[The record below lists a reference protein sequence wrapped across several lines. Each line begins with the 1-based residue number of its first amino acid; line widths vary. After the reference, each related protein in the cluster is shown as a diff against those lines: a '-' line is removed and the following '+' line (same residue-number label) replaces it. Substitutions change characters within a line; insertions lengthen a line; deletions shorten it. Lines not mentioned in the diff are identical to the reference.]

1 MHRIAA
7 AVVLALV
14 LAGCEDSLTGPT
26 PPPEGPA
33 TVLLLKR
40 TVAYFSHRPEE
51 RQAADYFYDEER
63 RLERFELS
71 LLFEGE
77 WWTTTRQDYFHQ
89 PDGRPL
95 GYENRQRLD
104 DGSWWFNRVVQYAY
118 QADGPDPVEAR
129 IEEVEER
136 TGQVMVSVWGL
147 VHDEYGRLIE
157 IRKGSETETLTYDA
171 NGDVA
176 RIRTDHT
183 RFDVMVQTLTYG
195 DAWNPFAA
203 FPPVHGALGL
213 ILAPGIRSLHLSTG
227 FANGVEGE
235 PPAARGTATVAVN
248 EYGYPTRWV
257 VTFWNVADPDNRMT
271 AITEFEYYD
280 P

>member
-1 MHRIAA
+1 MHRTLA
-7 AVVLALV
+7 AVAFALI
-14 LAGCEDSLTGPT
+14 LAGCEDSLTGPA
-26 PPPEGPA
+26 PPPDGPT

-40 TVAYFSHRPEE
+40 TVAYFAHLPDE

-63 RLERFELS
+63 RLERFERS
-71 LLFEGE
+71 LLIEGQ

-89 PDGRPL
+89 PDGRPA

-104 DGSWWFNRVVQYAY
+104 DGSWWFNRVIQYGY
-118 QADGPDPVEAR
+118 HGSVDPVEVR

-136 TGQVMVSVWGL
+136 TGQIMVSIWGL
-147 VHDEYGRLIE
+147 AHDQYGRLVE
-157 IRKGSETETLTYDA
+157 IRKGAETETLTYDGSS
-171 NGDVA
+171 NVI
-176 RIRTDHT
+176 RIRTDDT
-183 RFDVMVQTLTYG
+183 RFDVMIQTLTYG

-227 FANGVEGE
+227 FTTGVEGE
-235 PPAARGTATVAVN
+235 PPAARGTGTVTVN
-248 EYGYPTRWV
+248 EHGYPTRWV
-257 VTFWNVADPDNRMT
+257 VTFWNVADPDDALT